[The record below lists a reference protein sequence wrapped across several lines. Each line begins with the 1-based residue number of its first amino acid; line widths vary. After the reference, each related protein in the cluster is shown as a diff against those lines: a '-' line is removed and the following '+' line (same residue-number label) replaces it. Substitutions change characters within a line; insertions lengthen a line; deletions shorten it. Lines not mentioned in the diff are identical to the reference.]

1 MQIRVPKTLAFKTRL
16 RANLSCENDPFYLH
30 ENSLSLALKRPETG
44 VKLVFGLFD
53 TGYSK
58 DERIQ
63 FSNNEFINGTYE
75 A

>member
-16 RANLSCENDPFYLH
+16 RANLYCENDPFYLH

-58 DERIQ
+58 DKRIQ